1 MAYAFLDWL
10 VGAGPHMRAT
20 TLLVYIAV
28 LLLLVGITAAYYEF
42 VLPYLAPGGLS
53 RLWQALGLALFTLG
67 VFGVVL
73 ASSAL
78 IRRDDQL
85 DPWWQIG

>member
-1 MAYAFLDWL
+1 M
-10 VGAGPHMRAT
+10 
-20 TLLVYIAV
+20 
-28 LLLLVGITAAYYEF
+28 
-42 VLPYLAPGGLS
+42 LPYLAPGGLS

-78 IRRDDQL
+78 IRRDDLL
-85 DPWWQIG
+85 DPWWQTGGPVMVCGVAFGVAIYALTAVYGRVLAIAALPALRSRGA